1 VKQGD
6 ELVFMIRKTDAL
18 DARAPVYCRSSQKA
32 EHLNVDSA
40 VAYDALQRQTSL
52 FLFIGSLVLLVLML
66 LEARMLWKDQKKR
79 Q

>member
-1 VKQGD
+1 MKQGD

-18 DARAPVYCRSSQKA
+18 DARASVYCRASQKA
-32 EHLNVDSA
+32 EPLNVDSA
-40 VAYDALQRQTSL
+40 VAFDALQRQS
-52 FLFIGSLVLLVLML
+52 SLVLLALML